1 MTSSLLFDKIL
12 NRLRGLYGS
21 PRLKK
26 RENRVWYLVKKVSF
40 LSRAAA
46 LVLAAALLLSFP
58 ALADGSGEPPAIP
71 DLTARA
77 AVVLDFDTGE
87 VLYGKDPDEPLVPAS
102 MVKVMTAYIV
112 YEELARGSFTM
123 DTEVPISNHV
133 AAISRDHTNYEM
145 VVPLPYGGTVPV
157 GTLLRLMLIYSAS
170 ASAVALAELVSGSE
184 EAFVVRMNETAARLG
199 LTASYVNPHGHLFN
213 YITARSQAMLVRQ
226 FIADYPEVLE
236 ITSQQSVTF
245 NGQDYPTT
253 NYLLPGGRY
262 SYEGTDGFKT
272 GNTNPAGYCQTATAV
287 RGGKRLIAVAMAS
300 SSYDTRATDCVKL
313 LDYGFEL
320 LRFMGKYGD
329 IAYHWCRPAV
339 DTLDSMGVELHAGE
353 GAYRP
358 EALVTRAEFTA
369 MLYSGLACMG
379 ALPEKVTDP
388 DTPCPFDDIEGSW
401 AEEYIVQA
409 WERGIVL
416 GSGTGFNPDAP
427 ITRQEIMVIIDRS
440 VRLPDG
446 NGLRFTDTGDIAFWA
461 LQAAARVTY
470 SGIFTGAGGS
480 LSPNGSATRAE
491 AAQIVLR
498 VVNLL

>member
-170 ASAVALAELVSGSE
+170 ASPV
-184 EAFVVRMNETAARLG
+184 
-199 LTASYVNPHGHLFN
+199 
-213 YITARSQAMLVRQ
+213 
-226 FIADYPEVLE
+226 
-236 ITSQQSVTF
+236 
-245 NGQDYPTT
+245 
-253 NYLLPGGRY
+253 
-262 SYEGTDGFKT
+262 
-272 GNTNPAGYCQTATAV
+272 
-287 RGGKRLIAVAMAS
+287 
-300 SSYDTRATDCVKL
+300 
-313 LDYGFEL
+313 
-320 LRFMGKYGD
+320 
-329 IAYHWCRPAV
+329 CR
-339 DTLDSMGVELHAGE
+339 
-353 GAYRP
+353 
-358 EALVTRAEFTA
+358 
-369 MLYSGLACMG
+369 
-379 ALPEKVTDP
+379 
-388 DTPCPFDDIEGSW
+388 
-401 AEEYIVQA
+401 
-409 WERGIVL
+409 
-416 GSGTGFNPDAP
+416 
-427 ITRQEIMVIIDRS
+427 
-440 VRLPDG
+440 
-446 NGLRFTDTGDIAFWA
+446 
-461 LQAAARVTY
+461 
-470 SGIFTGAGGS
+470 
-480 LSPNGSATRAE
+480 
-491 AAQIVLR
+491 
-498 VVNLL
+498 